1 MNELNSPIKK
11 MFLGFAANKDNLI
24 WQNIKS
30 FISPSP

>member
-11 MFLGFAANKDNLI
+11 MGFAANKDNII